1 MFFLDNPPRNP
12 NTKNGAFFQPCVKY
26 DCRPNRMPRDEYKQF
41 WADVSKARKE
51 LRTKSYYQYKADSD
65 RARDKLNEYL
75 GKEIF
80 ETTEVMPL

>member
-12 NTKNGAFFQPCVKY
+12 HSVNGAFFEPVVKY
-26 DCRPNRMPRDEYKQF
+26 DCRPNRRARDEYKQF

-51 LRTKSYYQYKADSD
+51 LRTKSYYKYKADSD